1 MELPSVP
8 MRLSEFTV
16 IVLSPLIW
24 AMTLPERVLWEAE
37 APTEMAPEVP
47 LPFPW
52 AMAMS
57 TPPVMASTCSSLEAS
72 MESRAPLPPLGALMV
87 LPTILALIGLEYL
100 FSAPAPAP
108 DTA

>member
-24 AMTLPERVLWEAE
+24 ATTLPERVLCEAE

-47 LPFPW
+47 LLFPW

-72 MESRAPLPPLGALMV
+72 IVSRAPLPLLGALIE
-87 LPTILALIGLEYL
+87 LPVIVAVIGLEYW

-108 DTA
+108 PTA